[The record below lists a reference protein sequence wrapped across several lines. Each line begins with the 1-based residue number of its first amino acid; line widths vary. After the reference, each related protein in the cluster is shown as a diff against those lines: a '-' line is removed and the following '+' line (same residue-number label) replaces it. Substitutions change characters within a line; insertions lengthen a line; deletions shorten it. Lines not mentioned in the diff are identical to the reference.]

1 VALQK
6 LNPHQFALPGMEH
19 LAHPLAEHLSKGY
32 TFDFET
38 EKLKGPPG
46 QSWHHHALNAR
57 APGRDHNPEHMSAAR
72 LEWTGSKDEQSDYPG
87 HIEWA
92 GNQDTRA
99 GTRPESR
106 GLARALFKAGHEM
119 DFGQTTVPVHSPT
132 RTHEGDKFA
141 AKTNMPELTPRN
153 NDFDWRPPEGIHPFE
168 QAQQAKAVNPRAKT
182 NPQAKGQQQLFD
194 PNSLGRPM
202 ARKSNLNHVRDWA
215 SKNGHDLAPGKRIP
229 GSVRDA
235 YESSRR

>member
-141 AKTNMPELTPRN
+141 AKTNMPELTKESTR
-153 NDFDWRPPEGIHPFE
+153 
-168 QAQQAKAVNPRAKT
+168 
-182 NPQAKGQQQLFD
+182 
-194 PNSLGRPM
+194 
-202 ARKSNLNHVRDWA
+202 
-215 SKNGHDLAPGKRIP
+215 
-229 GSVRDA
+229 
-235 YESSRR
+235 SSRRSRQRRSTLGRRQTLKPRGNSSFLTPTPLGDPWLEKAT